1 MPQSADRRPILAAW
15 KQAADKRQARQAR
28 AKARQ
33 GPETKATLGTGA
45 IVEIAGKAEVNH
57 TEADGARTL
66 TDHRDA
72 LARVETGY
80 YSHERKERM
89 AVVRTEDNR
98 LRAIPEHRLK
108 PVSGADAPRP
118 ARATSVSL
126 GGHDGWE
133 RAFGK
138 RSTTDELVRL
148 GKIKA

>member
-89 AVVRTEDNR
+89 AF
-98 LRAIPEHRLK
+98 RAAGRHQHRLPSPAASSLIASSAQHPCEK
-108 PVSGADAPRP
+108 PRESSSA
-118 ARATSVSL
+118 
-126 GGHDGWE
+126 
-133 RAFGK
+133 
-138 RSTTDELVRL
+138 
-148 GKIKA
+148 